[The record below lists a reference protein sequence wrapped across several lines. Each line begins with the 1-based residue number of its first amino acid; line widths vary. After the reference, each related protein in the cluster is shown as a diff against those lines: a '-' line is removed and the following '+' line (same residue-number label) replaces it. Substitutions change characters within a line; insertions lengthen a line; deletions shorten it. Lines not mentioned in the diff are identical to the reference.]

1 MSDKEPIFS
10 VIINARGVALR
21 RIKPG
26 RSGYRKAR
34 KTMIIR
40 QRDAIDLYQKSKAA
54 GDKFGGRYSFRFL
67 DTAKTF
73 AMLRLLAMEH
83 AIQDNLDRVQAYD
96 GTAKSS
102 DR

>member
-1 MSDKEPIFS
+1 MSDKDPVFR

-26 RSGYRKAR
+26 RPGYRKAR
-34 KTMIIR
+34 KAMIIR
-40 QRDAIDLYQKSKAA
+40 QRDAIDLYQKIKAA
-54 GDKFGGRYSFRFL
+54 GNRFAGRYSFRFL

-73 AMLRLLAMEH
+73 ALLRLEAMEQ
-83 AIQDNLDRVQAYD
+83 AIQDNLDQIQVYD
-96 GTAKSS
+96 GTTKSS

>member
-1 MSDKEPIFS
+1 VSDKEPVFS
-10 VIINARGVALR
+10 VIIDAQGVALR

-26 RSGYRKAR
+26 RPGYRKAR
-34 KTMIIR
+34 KAAIVR
-40 QRDAIDLYQKSKAA
+40 QRDAIDLYQKTKAEGA
-54 GDKFGGRYSFRFL
+54 RFAGRYSFRFL

-73 AMLRLLAMEH
+73 AMLRLEAMEH

-96 GTAKSS
+96 GSSKSS